1 VTVAIPPRFKTIED
15 EFKAALSVLDG
26 VLSYIEQHK
35 PEALLRVMM
44 LNNTIVA
51 LVSISEETLRGLF
64 DEYLTILEDGFS
76 DYRWLRAQLQSANL
90 ESAMQLL
97 REHRSDPDFDAAA
110 VVRDL
115 SKCLDGVRE
124 FRLFKE
130 GLTFNKGNFRSRQL
144 TEIAKNI
151 GMERMWE
158 QICDAPEVEAYT
170 GQALLETRVNK
181 MTTLWNAVFDERDLV
196 VHSIS
201 KASGWGAERIRQAAA
216 LFGLIIA
223 RVGACLVR
231 DVTGLVERHDQ
242 RLAATAATEG
252 EGSED

>member
-1 VTVAIPPRFKTIED
+1 MTAAIAPRFKTIED
-15 EFKAALSVLDG
+15 EFKAALSVLGG

-35 PEALLRVMM
+35 PEPSLRVMM

-51 LVSISEETLRGLF
+51 LVSTSEETLRDLF

-76 DYRWLRAQLQSANL
+76 DYRWLRAQLRSANL
-90 ESAMQLL
+90 ESATQLL
-97 REHRSDPDFDAAA
+97 REHRSDPDFDASA

-115 SKCLDGVRE
+115 SKCLDGVRD

-130 GLTFNKGNFRSRQL
+130 GLTYNKGNFRSWQL
-144 TEIAKNI
+144 TEIAKNMGI
-151 GMERMWE
+151 ERMWE

-170 GQALLETRVNK
+170 GEVLLQTRVNK
-181 MTTLWNAVFDERDLV
+181 MTALWNAVFDERDLV

-216 LFGLIIA
+216 LFSLIIA
-223 RVGACLVR
+223 RVEASLLR
-231 DVTGLVERHDQ
+231 DVSGLIEQHDQ
-242 RLAATAATEG
+242 RLAAVAATGGAE
-252 EGSED
+252 SKD